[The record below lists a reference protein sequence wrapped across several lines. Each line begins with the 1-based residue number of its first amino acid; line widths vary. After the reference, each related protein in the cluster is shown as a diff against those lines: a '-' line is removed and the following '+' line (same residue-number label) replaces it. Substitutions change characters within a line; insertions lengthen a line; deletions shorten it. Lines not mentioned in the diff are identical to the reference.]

1 VADTG
6 LATIQVPLNFAESGA
21 VLGRQG
27 VVAGYAGEADAD
39 LCKRV
44 GITLVGNRPLS
55 ALTPP
60 KKKAEFSGG
69 FGSQQVNTTH
79 LVVAEHTRSELSVSF
94 SVVCSN
100 A

>member
-6 LATIQVPLNFAESGA
+6 LTTIQVPLNFGESGA

-27 VVAGYAGEADAD
+27 VVPGYAGEADAA

-60 KKKAEFSGG
+60 KKKMDFSGG
-69 FGSQQVNTTH
+69 FGASQVPPFSISRYT
-79 LVVAEHTRSELSVSF
+79 LVASSHMRSW
-94 SVVCSN
+94 
-100 A
+100 